1 MKKSVPAFVLGL
13 IGGIIGIVSGLC
25 DSICATAESSVEQIL
40 ENGSAEAA
48 ASTGTLVL
56 ILAVG
61 GAILGLVGACLCFKK
76 AGTGAI
82 LELAAAAMVLISAF
96 VGSASFVT
104 YIVIALFAIGGLV
117 GMKAKAVD
125 NN

>member
-25 DSICATAESSVEQIL
+25 DSICA
-40 ENGSAEAA
+40 SAETVLETGSTDAA
-48 ASTGTLVL
+48 GFSGTLVL

-82 LELAAAAMVLISAF
+82 LELIAAAMILISVF
-96 VGSASFVT
+96 VGVGTTVT

-117 GMKAKAVD
+117 GMKAKAID